1 MTWSACQITCR
12 VTCKVAKYKMED
24 APIFVYGT
32 LKKGEPN
39 HYLLNDKT
47 IGNSKFLGKA
57 KLIDEYPLVISPNSN
72 VPILLPKKG
81 TGKVSNL

>member
-1 MTWSACQITCR
+1 
-12 VTCKVAKYKMED
+12 MED
-24 APIFVYGT
+24 ARIFVYGT

-39 HYLLNDKT
+39 NYLLKDKT

-72 VPILLPKKG
+72 VPLLLPEKG
-81 TGKVSNL
+81 TGKVSAHTNENSKVKWR